1 MFTAEVNAPLI
12 EKEVEAIVEVG
23 CYTTKAEVVLEA
35 LRTLFE
41 VKPVLRV
48 AAAVELYRKGEVTL
62 GRGAELAGM
71 SFFEFE
77 ELLATKGLR
86 KVIPYESAEKI
97 ERDVGAIHALRGDKR
112 PC

>member
-1 MFTAEVNAPLI
+1 MLRAEVNAPLL
-12 EKEVEAIVEVG
+12 EREVEAIVEAG
-23 CYTTKAEVVLEA
+23 CYATKAEVVLEA

-41 VKPVLRV
+41 VKPALRV

-77 ELLATKGLR
+77 ELLVNREIR
-86 KVIPYESAEKI
+86 KVVPYESAEEI
-97 ERDVGAIHALRGDKR
+97 ERDVGTIRDLRGDTR

>member
-1 MFTAEVNAPLI
+1 MFTAEVNAPLL
-12 EKEVEAIVEVG
+12 EKEVEAIVEAG

-41 VKPVLRV
+41 VKPALRV
-48 AAAVELYRKGEVTL
+48 AAAIELYRKGEVTL

-77 ELLATKGLR
+77 ELLANRGFP
-86 KVIPYESAEKI
+86 KVVPYESAEEI
-97 ERDVGAIHALRGDKR
+97 ERDVEAIHDLRGDKR